1 MTCVTLTETGVLA
14 FSGMVIGFIIS
25 FCKTAEQSRCKNIQ
39 LCFGLI
45 KCERQPLDGN
55 TILQMNSNEQ
65 EEKV

>member
-1 MTCVTLTETGVLA
+1 MCSLTETGVLA
-14 FSGMVIGFIIS
+14 LAGMVIGFVIS

-45 KCERQPLDGN
+45 NCERQPLDGN